1 VRVSGSRT
9 IRAPAVAIW
18 GFLMSP
24 EQLRGCLPGCERF
37 APCGP
42 DQFEAQLRL
51 GVGFVKGTYRGT
63 VLVAEQ
69 QPHTVLGL
77 AVEGSGALGSLAAKG
92 TVRFAEAG
100 GATHLAYDGEAFVGG
115 SVAALG
121 ERVVSTTTS
130 RLISRFFD
138 CVASKVEKP

>member
-1 VRVSGSRT
+1 MT
-9 IRAPAVAIW
+9 PD
-18 GFLMSP
+18 
-24 EQLRGCLPGCERF
+24 QLRGCLPGCERF

-63 VLVAEQ
+63 VLVTEQ

-77 AVEGSGALGSLAAKG
+77 AVEGSGALGSLTAKG
-92 TVRFAEAG
+92 TVRFDEAG
-100 GATHLAYDGEAFVGG
+100 GATQLTYEGDAFVGG

-121 ERVVSTTTS
+121 ERVVSSTAS
-130 RLISRFFD
+130 RLIGLFFD
-138 CVASKVEKP
+138 CVASKVEQSAV